1 MNEYGFWENGS
12 NGYLQDAKRDSIKKR
27 GISFDMELAKV
38 PNEVFYFILVL
49 GLVIAAAID

>member
-12 NGYLQDAKRDSIKKR
+12 NDYMQVEKRDNKKR

-38 PNEVFYFILVL
+38 PNEVFYFILVV